1 MATRPRLGRPY
12 VLTPYD
18 REFARPTTSK
28 GHPIRKTPLSSQKQ
42 QTRCSIH
49 GVSPSPKGS
58 PTRCSSP
65 VVSPL
70 REVDSIGIPTPCN
83 SPLSVVDLTECSTP
97 SASPLSQTDSTKYP
111 SPRGT
116 STPVFHPYNSH
127 PFRPQIPVG
136 YPSRGEFEEVQAII
150 APYWHIFNLVLEYE
164 PRLRVHLDINP
175 SPGLGKPIVICE
187 SEYPPIHGRLIQAY
201 GPAVHDPWISPDM
214 RRGSNKFNHCDFSIR
229 VFLYVLEPLL
239 SRVNAR
245 ITWLAVVAKP
255 YWVIFWKDYQ
265 PDPQVLRHSVFNIET
280 RSGDEYIADFTIE
293 QFGYSSECWLMRK
306 SEYEKQCTM
315 GIRMRQPR
323 SEEVDEAR
331 RGEVKFWIKKA
342 QAIWMVCQIMHHYG
356 LGSMDD
362 VMFVRWLEFW
372 VKDVSL
378 YMWQRQPAYQPVQ

>member
-175 SPGLGKPIVICE
+175 SPGLASLSSSARV
-187 SEYPPIHGRLIQAY
+187 SIHRY
-201 GPAVHDPWISPDM
+201 M
-214 RRGSNKFNHCDFSIR
+214 
-229 VFLYVLEPLL
+229 
-239 SRVNAR
+239 
-245 ITWLAVVAKP
+245 
-255 YWVIFWKDYQ
+255 
-265 PDPQVLRHSVFNIET
+265 
-280 RSGDEYIADFTIE
+280 GD
-293 QFGYSSECWLMRK
+293 
-306 SEYEKQCTM
+306 
-315 GIRMRQPR
+315 
-323 SEEVDEAR
+323 
-331 RGEVKFWIKKA
+331 
-342 QAIWMVCQIMHHYG
+342 
-356 LGSMDD
+356 
-362 VMFVRWLEFW
+362 
-372 VKDVSL
+372 
-378 YMWQRQPAYQPVQ
+378 